1 MKRTILATLVL
12 ASFAAHAQTARTYG
26 YEIDDINPLMIDRDT
41 PYDVFNDARTLE
53 DRYEHGSSGEHVA
66 AEAQPA
72 LIDMTYNGIR
82 IYAEGL
88 DVEATIDG
96 NCDVLT
102 PGTHFSFH
110 DVKVFDSAGHIIGP
124 ATGTPPIGDTYHF
137 DGGTVTFN
145 FVEVGENT
153 ADIAGIVLLFDSGES
168 HTFAYA
174 KAGFACPTSVELQGF
189 TIE

>member
-1 MKRTILATLVL
+1 MSLATYVTMGWGLTILAFAAFASDARGGSLSEHVVCMVGIFVFWPLALLVL
-12 ASFAAHAQTARTYG
+12 IGMAIREAVLKARG
-26 YEIDDINPLMIDRDT
+26 
-41 PYDVFNDARTLE
+41 
-53 DRYEHGSSGEHVA
+53 GEH
-66 AEAQPA
+66 
-72 LIDMTYNGIR
+72 T
-82 IYAEGL
+82 
-88 DVEATIDG
+88 
-96 NCDVLT
+96 
-102 PGTHFSFH
+102 
-110 DVKVFDSAGHIIGP
+110 GHIIGP